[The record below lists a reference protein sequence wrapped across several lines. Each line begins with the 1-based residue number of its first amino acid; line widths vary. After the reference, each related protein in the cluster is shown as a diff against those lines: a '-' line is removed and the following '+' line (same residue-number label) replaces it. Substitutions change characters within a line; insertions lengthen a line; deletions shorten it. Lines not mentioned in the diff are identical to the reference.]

1 VTLDFHHFTPEA
13 LLALKWDPVVDLKVQ
28 RSDGHH
34 SEWCGYH
41 EATFTI
47 GPDETG
53 HILIP
58 DTALDAL
65 LASLCMSVTGLSDL
79 AFRKARASAGY

>member
-1 VTLDFHHFTPEA
+1 MQDHHCFQAEQ
-13 LLALKWDPVVDLKVQ
+13 LLSLLWSHKVDLKVQ

-34 SEWCGYH
+34 SEFYGYH
-41 EATFTI
+41 EATFEI

-58 DTALDAL
+58 DTSFEALKV
-65 LASLCMSVTGLSDL
+65 LAEAGVL
-79 AFRKARASAGY
+79 ARRKAAASAGY

>member
-1 VTLDFHHFTPEA
+1 MQDHHCFQAEQ
-13 LLALKWDPVVDLKVQ
+13 LLSLLWSHKVDLKVQ

-34 SEWCGYH
+34 SEWRGYH
-41 EATFTI
+41 EATFSI

-58 DTALDAL
+58 DTALDML
-65 LASLCMSVTGLSDL
+65 LASTCMSVTGLSDL
-79 AFRKARASAGY
+79 AYRKAAASAGY